1 MPTKRRLIDAYRING
16 FVPKEAISGV
26 FGDPKA
32 RAIHF
37 HRREKKLSAH
47 SVVMGHGVI
56 TIGRSALYAIS
67 PVEIHESI
75 WSWRYAVFTADG
87 VRK

>member
-1 MPTKRRLIDAYRING
+1 MPTKRRLIDAYRFDG
-16 FVPKEAISGV
+16 FVPCEAITGV

-32 RAIHF
+32 RVIHF
-37 HRREKKLSAH
+37 HRREKKLSVH
-47 SVVMGHGVI
+47 SVVLRQGVI